1 MGARVRLQNG
11 MYGLSDYLW
20 MLADSR
26 RVEAYSA
33 AIAAI
38 VRPGDHV
45 IEIGA
50 GIGYFSVVAIHAGA
64 ARVDAIEINP
74 VGHIGAR
81 VMAANG
87 LGDRV
92 RVFCGDAS
100 DFAPDTRADVIIADL
115 RGPTPF
121 ASRSL
126 AVVLDARRRM
136 LREGGAIIAA
146 ADHLWCAPVRQSRTF
161 EREVM
166 APLTNGIVDLSP
178 AQRVMFD
185 TPMRCGIGVDELC
198 AAPAPWGVIDYRTF
212 TSPHHQ
218 GRAEWHFDRDDEVRG
233 IAVWFEADLGA
244 GVRFSTAPDQPRSV
258 YSQLFIP
265 LREPIVIR
273 AGECLQAEL
282 AVHFANA
289 EYVWAWSVRI
299 INASGVR
306 YRSSQNSIAAQVLD
320 PAAHRPRV

>member
-1 MGARVRLQNG
+1 MGARRRHHYS
-11 MYGLSDYLW
+11 MYALSDYLW
-20 MLADSR
+20 MLADRR
-26 RVEAYSA
+26 RVDAYSA

-38 VRPGDHV
+38 VRPGDRV

-50 GIGYFSVVAIHAGA
+50 GIGYFSVVAVRAGA

-81 VMAANG
+81 VMAANN
-87 LGDRV
+87 LDERV

-100 DFAPDTRADVIIADL
+100 DFTPETRADVIIADL

-121 ASRSL
+121 AGRSL

-136 LREGGAIIAA
+136 LRDGGAIIAA
-146 ADHLWCAPVRQSRTF
+146 ADHLWSAPVRQSRTF

-166 APLTNGIVDLSP
+166 APLANGIVDLSP
-178 AQRVMFD
+178 ARRVMFD
-185 TPMRCGIGVDELC
+185 TPMRCGIAVDELC
-198 AAPAPWGVIDYRTF
+198 AAPAPWGVIDYRTLL
-212 TSPHHQ
+212 SPHHQ
-218 GRAEWHFDRDDEVRG
+218 GRSEWQFERDEEVRG

-244 GVRFSTAPDQPRSV
+244 GLRFSTAPDQPRSV
-258 YSQLFIP
+258 YSQLLIP
-265 LREPIVIR
+265 LQETLVVR
-273 AGECLQAEL
+273 AGERLQAEL

-289 EYVWAWSVRI
+289 EYVWAWNVRI
-299 INASGVR
+299 INAGTIR
-306 YRSSQNSIAAQVLD
+306 YHSSQNSIAAQVLD